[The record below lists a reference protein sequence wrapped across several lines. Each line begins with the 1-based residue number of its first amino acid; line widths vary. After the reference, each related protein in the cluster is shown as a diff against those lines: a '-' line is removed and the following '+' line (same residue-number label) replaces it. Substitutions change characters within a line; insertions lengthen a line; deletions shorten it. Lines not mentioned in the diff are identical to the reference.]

1 MNDIFDRYAPF
12 IRDFIYDHEWRTLRG
27 IQLAAA
33 DALFNTDDNV
43 LLLSSTA
50 SGKTEAAFFPIL
62 TDLWENP
69 SRSVGALYIS
79 PLKALIN
86 DQFYRLDDICKQADI
101 AVWHWHGDVST
112 SHKAKLIK
120 HPSGILQ
127 ITPESLEAL
136 LLRRQA
142 VVASLFCD
150 LRYIVVDELHSFL
163 SSDRGLQMLCLLE
176 RLGRAASVN
185 PRRVA
190 LSATIGDPQA
200 AADFIGAG
208 TGRKT
213 IIPRVEQSGQL
224 WHIGVEHF
232 YTTGLQADGIGSQA
246 AAPQADGTSSQ
257 PAATGPQAGTS
268 PLSSVDPSM
277 RFIFEYSRNKKCL
290 VFSNSREECE
300 EVTTTLR
307 SYCAALHEPDRFLIH
322 HGNLSASFRQAAE
335 DSMREQD
342 NNLTTC
348 ATATLELGIDVG
360 RLERAFQI
368 DAPFTVSSFLQRMGR
383 TGRRG
388 MPCEMQFVIRED
400 QPEPRTTLP
409 ELFPYKLL
417 QTIAL
422 VQLYVEEHWVEPVR
436 EGRMPFSLLYHQ
448 TMATLASQGE
458 LSPVQ
463 LAQRVLTMHA
473 FQNITT
479 DDYATLLRHL
489 ISTDHIAQTEEGTLI
504 VGLAGERSVNSFHFY
519 AVFAENKEYKVFCEN
534 QELGTVVRPS
544 PPGEKLAIAG
554 HVWLIE
560 EVDHKRQCVFV
571 TQIKGKVP
579 AYFGEVPGD
588 IHTKVLER
596 MRQVL
601 CEKKQYPYLGS
612 HAQARLATARH
623 LASQTHID
631 RSYLISTGED
641 SWVLFPWL
649 GSYAF
654 LALERIIKRKL
665 PPQLGIKGVSAARPY
680 FIQFRMKAS
689 AAEFFDALNACAAND
704 LDLEELLYQHE
715 VPVFEK
721 YDGFVPA
728 ELIRKGFAHGV
739 LDVSGAIA
747 RIADFERSCAA
758 QIPASVL
765 TC

>member
-33 DALFNTDDNV
+33 DALFTTDDNV

-69 SRSVGALYIS
+69 PHSVGALYIS

-86 DQFYRLDDICKQADI
+86 DQFYRLDDICKQAHI
-101 AVWHWHGDVST
+101 AVWHWHGDVSS

-142 VVASLFCD
+142 LVASLFCD

-163 SSDRGLQMLCLLE
+163 RSDRGLQMLCLLE

-232 YTTGLQADGIGSQA
+232 YTTGLQADGSGS
-246 AAPQADGTSSQ
+246 PHDVADSQ
-257 PAATGPQAGTS
+257 MHDS
-268 PLSSVDPSM
+268 PLASVDPSM
-277 RFIFEYSRNKKCL
+277 RFIFEHSRNKKCL

-335 DSMREQD
+335 DSMREED
-342 NNLTTC
+342 NNVTTC
-348 ATATLELGIDVG
+348 ATSTLELGIDVG

-400 QPEPRTTLP
+400 QSEPRATLP

-417 QTIAL
+417 QAIAL

-436 EGRMPFSLLYHQ
+436 EGRLPFSLLYHQ
-448 TMATLASQGE
+448 TMAILAAQGE
-458 LSPVQ
+458 LSPAQ
-463 LAQRVLTMHA
+463 LAQKVLTLRA

-489 ISTDHIAQTEEGTLI
+489 IKIDHISYTDEGTLI
-504 VGLAGERSVNSFHFY
+504 VGLAGERIVNSFHFY

-560 EVDHKRQCVFV
+560 EVDHKRQRVFV

-596 MRQVL
+596 MRHVL
-601 CEKKQYPYLGS
+601 CETKQYPYLGP
-612 HAQARLATARH
+612 HAQARLASARH
-623 LASQTHID
+623 LAAQTHID
-631 RSYLISTGED
+631 RTYLVSTGQD

-665 PPQLGIKGVSAARPY
+665 PPKLGIKGVSVARPY

-689 AAEFFDALNACAAND
+689 ATEFFDALASCAIDDFDPED
-704 LDLEELLYQHE
+704 LLFEHE

-721 YDGFVPA
+721 YDAFVPA
-728 ELIRKGFAHGV
+728 ELIRKGFARGV
-739 LDVSGAIA
+739 LDMQGAFA
-747 RIADFERSCAA
+747 RIADFQRSSAVGHSHVVGPIKCSKPTTNA
-758 QIPASVL
+758 
-765 TC
+765 